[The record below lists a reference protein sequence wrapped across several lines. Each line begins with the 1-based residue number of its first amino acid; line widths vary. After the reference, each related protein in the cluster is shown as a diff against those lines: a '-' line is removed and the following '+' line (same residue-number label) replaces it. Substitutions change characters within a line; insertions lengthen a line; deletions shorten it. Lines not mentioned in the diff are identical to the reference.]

1 MRLIKRLIVQEDGIA
16 MATILGV
23 IAVLTVTSIVL
34 TDQVLSEFHNATGA
48 VNSNAVYQ
56 AAEAG
61 IGDYVS
67 KLNEDP
73 LYFDHQVGKGEATRQ
88 SCASYSNG
96 SCISY
101 GTLVVSPVANG
112 QAAQAWKTGTHWGYP
127 NGADNFFSGTGNTY
141 GNSTVL
147 KGYAYDLMVTPPSSS
162 LGTTYISVLSTGC
175 KLISGGTTCD
185 PLTPKQSILT
195 RVSRSNPA
203 NFQYMVPDMSSSN
216 VCFASNLYGI
226 VYSVGTIKVCGAD
239 AYGNLL
245 AETSVSGSVNLISP
259 AKIYTP
265 STNPSIRTQVP
276 QPVSFSQ
283 LTISLAS
290 LKRAAALNSPTT
302 VFDDSSAAAWQINF
316 SSNGTFQVW
325 KCVFVSGS
333 GGTDP
338 AYSEP
343 YCDNLTLATATRS
356 GGTTTITTKGGTDGL
371 PSSGTIYIGPNSSG
385 KTDTFNYSSLS
396 STATTATFKGSPS
409 LTFTHSAN
417 ERVSYYSSAPWAEPY
432 YTGPL
437 PPNNAIYTGQDAVV
451 SWPTA
456 VSGSDGTSCP
466 SYVGTPASAVNGRVT
481 VGSNTDV
488 IVAGDLCYSSQASG
502 VNDDVLGVVANGNV
516 WIADYTPINLWWR
529 SATIALNGTWGDYDC
544 TNSKG
549 SYRGSSSSMTFVGT
563 AAYKS
568 SSGCMQSGT
577 SYGFNIDNVN
587 RVADDGSMATI
598 NACPSTAP
606 DCASYN
612 ALQFLFP
619 PWFPVLNGEKIGLF
633 QEVKPSTLLP
643 VG

>member
-1 MRLIKRLIVQEDGIA
+1 MRFVKRLGQEDGIA
-16 MATILGV
+16 MATVIGV

-34 TDQVLSEFHNATGA
+34 IDQVFSEFHNATAA
-48 VNSNAVYQ
+48 VSSNAVYQ

-73 LYFDHQVGKGEATRQ
+73 IYYDHQVGKGEATRQ
-88 SCASYSNG
+88 SCAAYSNG
-96 SCISY
+96 SCTSY

-112 QAAQAWKTGTHWGYP
+112 QTAQAWTTGTHWGYP
-127 NGADNFFSGTGNTY
+127 NGADNFFSGTGNAY

-185 PLTPKQSILT
+185 PSTPKQSILT
-195 RVSRSNPA
+195 RVSRSTPA
-203 NFQYMVPDMSSSN
+203 NFQYMVPDMSGYRAP
-216 VCFASNLYGI
+216 CFASNLYGI
-226 VYSVGTIKVCGAD
+226 VYSVGTISVCGAN

-265 STNPSIRTQVP
+265 TTNPSIRTQVP

-283 LTISLAS
+283 LTVSLAS
-290 LKRAAALNSPTT
+290 LQRAAALNSPRT

-316 SSNGTFQVW
+316 SPNGTFQVW

-338 AYSEP
+338 AYSQP
-343 YCDNLTLATATRS
+343 YCDNLTLSTITS
-356 GGTTTITTKGGTDGL
+356 SHGTVTITTNGGTDGL
-371 PSSGTIYIGPNSSG
+371 PNNGQLTIGSSGR
-385 KTDTFNYSSLS
+385 TDTFNYSSRS
-396 STATTATFKGSPS
+396 NTSTTTTFTGTWAS
-409 LTFTHSAN
+409 TNYTHSAN
-417 ERVSYYSSAPWAEPY
+417 ERVSYYPSAPWAEPY
-432 YTGPL
+432 YSGPL
-437 PPNNAIYTGQDAVV
+437 PPNNAIYTGQDAIV

-466 SYVGTPASAVNGRVT
+466 TYVGTPASAVNGRVT

-502 VNDDVLGVVANGNV
+502 VNDDVLGLVANGNV
-516 WIADYTPINLWWR
+516 WIADYAPSNLWWR

-544 TNSKG
+544 TTSQTGPYNN
-549 SYRGSSSSMTFVGT
+549 SMTFVGT
-563 AAYKS
+563 AAYS
-568 SSGCMQSGT
+568 SSTGCMDSGGGVG
-577 SYGFNIDNVN
+577 YRIGNVN